1 MNIAKNNYFQNRRR
15 RKIDET
21 ILFPLYRNKQLY
33 STPTLHNIVSLSEVD
48 HKKEGKKLTLK
59 KQTKLRF
66 K

>member
-48 HKKEGKKLTLK
+48 IKRKEKN
-59 KQTKLRF
+59 
-66 K
+66 